1 MNMGIAIAI
10 ILVML
15 LVFTAGGF
23 YVRYKLYEVLQA
35 EAADGDL
42 DRFFKHVDGVLA
54 KLFLSVYARER
65 LRFLGLARR
74 GDKALMAQ
82 QFNALMTLKLN
93 DAQKAMLLADGF
105 NAFAAVHDRK
115 HAERI
120 LAEMPAAGM
129 TDKQLAAYRRHFDI
143 VLAGKTKGYLAPLEN
158 TYATLSGKRRGYA
171 AYLLFK
177 IHEQLKDGKADA
189 YRDEA
194 ARLYAFPA
202 SELNRRIHVNTTV

>member
-1 MNMGIAIAI
+1 MNMGIAIVV

-23 YVRYKLYEVLQA
+23 YVRFKLYQVLMH
-35 EAADGDL
+35 EAQVGDV
-42 DRFFKHVDGVLA
+42 DRFFKRVDGFLA
-54 KLFLSVYARER
+54 KTFLSVYARQR

-82 QFNALMTLKLN
+82 QFSALMSLKL
-93 DAQKAMLLADGF
+93 DASQKQMLLVDGF

-120 LAEMPAAGM
+120 LREMKSAGM
-129 TDKQLAAYRRHFDI
+129 TDKQLAAYQRHFDI
-143 VLAGKTKGYLAPLEN
+143 VLDHSTMGYLTPLEN
-158 TYATLSGKRRGYA
+158 TYATLSGRRRGYA

-177 IHEQLKDGKADA
+177 IHEQLHDGKADA
-189 YRDEA
+189 FRDEA
-194 ARLYAFPA
+194 AQLYGISAN
-202 SELNRRIHVNTTV
+202 ELNRRIHVNTTV